1 MNLAVFTWV
10 NHKSTPLLIANLLL
24 YRVDGQHEPP
34 KGKHDKEKKYD
45 IDNYPYV
52 FILVVSIAIHN
63 I

>member
-1 MNLAVFTWV
+1 MNLAVFTWSEPQI
-10 NHKSTPLLIANLLL
+10 HSLIDRKSVTIPC
-24 YRVDGQHEPP
+24 DGQHEPP

>member
-1 MNLAVFTWV
+1 MNLAVGV

>member
-1 MNLAVFTWV
+1 MNLAVFTW
-10 NHKSTPLLIANLLL
+10 SEPLLIANLLL